1 MHCLLQWTFLK
12 ASTVSSNQT
21 WSPSLLTVKPY
32 PYRLVHKM
40 VVQVYSLHAKQ
51 PLTHI
56 TTNIHVLSALLQ
68 VKGKSVLTTSI
79 EGSNIQN
86 QMTTDE
92 GNQPDSRHKLTS
104 CKGTPCVSRHEMVID
119 DTLQSQRRA
128 SIQQDASALTQLSQ
142 RKASL
147 PSLPSRGVQLPQN
160 LINELSTVLNKT
172 GRSLNKDD

>member
-1 MHCLLQWTFLK
+1 
-12 ASTVSSNQT
+12 
-21 WSPSLLTVKPY
+21 
-32 PYRLVHKM
+32 M
-40 VVQVYSLHAKQ
+40 VVQVYSLHTKQ

-79 EGSNIQN
+79 EGSNTQN

-104 CKGTPCVSRHEMVID
+104 GERTPCVSRHEMVID

-128 SIQQDASALTQLSQ
+128 SLQQDTSALTQLSQ

-147 PSLPSRGVQLPQN
+147 PSRGVQLPQN
-160 LINELSTVLNKT
+160 LLNELSTVLNKT